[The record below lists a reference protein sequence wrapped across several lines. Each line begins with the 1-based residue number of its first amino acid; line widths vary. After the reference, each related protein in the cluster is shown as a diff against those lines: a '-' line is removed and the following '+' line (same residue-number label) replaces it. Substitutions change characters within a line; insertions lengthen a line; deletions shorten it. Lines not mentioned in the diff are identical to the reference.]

1 MWISRG
7 SYPVPTDC
15 DNGVTQEG
23 KLHLFRPRI
32 HCHLQREKRQGIL
45 RDTMTAAPTKIHP
58 DSRLSRSAV
67 KSFWTEMT
75 QEEMSLIFVHLQAW
89 EKVVKKCGFQSDEAD
104 MLSCAL
110 FEEVMRC
117 DKDSM
122 PDGYLSEEEKLFLSY
137 FPLHKFELE
146 QNIKEL
152 NTLADQVDT
161 THKLLT
167 KTSLVASSSGA
178 VSGVM
183 SLLGLALAPV
193 TAGGSLML
201 SAAATGLG
209 AAAAITNIVTN
220 VLENR
225 SNSAARDKASRLGPL
240 TTSHEAFGEINWSEI
255 GAAGFCVDK
264 CVKAIKGIRDLR
276 AYQMAKANSGFMA
289 MVKNFVVTRHIPF
302 WRARGVQRAFEG
314 TTLAMTNGARVM
326 GAAGAGFLLLKD
338 MSSFLQSW
346 KHLEDGART
355 ETAEELRTLAKKLE
369 QDLDWLTERHRHL
382 LQKASRTSSSCR
394 GRAVRG
400 SCAIKPEVGHP
411 VTTEL

>member
-1 MWISRG
+1 M
-7 SYPVPTDC
+7 
-15 DNGVTQEG
+15 
-23 KLHLFRPRI
+23 
-32 HCHLQREKRQGIL
+32 
-45 RDTMTAAPTKIHP
+45 
-58 DSRLSRSAV
+58 
-67 KSFWTEMT
+67 SFWTEMT
-75 QEEMSLIFVHLQAW
+75 QEEMSLIFVHLQTW

-104 MLSCAL
+104 MLSCVL
-110 FEEVMRC
+110 FEELMRC
-117 DKDSM
+117 DKDSV

-152 NTLADQVDT
+152 NILADQVDT

-183 SLLGLALAPV
+183 SILGLALAPV

-201 SAAATGLG
+201 SAAVTGLG

-225 SNSAARDKASRLGPL
+225 NDSAGRDKASRLGPL

-276 AYQMAKANSGFMA
+276 AYQVAKANVHGYGQEFCGH
-289 MVKNFVVTRHIPF
+289 KTHPF
-302 WRARGVQRAFEG
+302 LEG
-314 TTLAMTNGARVM
+314 
-326 GAAGAGFLLLKD
+326 
-338 MSSFLQSW
+338 
-346 KHLEDGART
+346 
-355 ETAEELRTLAKKLE
+355 
-369 QDLDWLTERHRHL
+369 
-382 LQKASRTSSSCR
+382 
-394 GRAVRG
+394 
-400 SCAIKPEVGHP
+400 
-411 VTTEL
+411 

>member
-1 MWISRG
+1 M
-7 SYPVPTDC
+7 
-15 DNGVTQEG
+15 
-23 KLHLFRPRI
+23 
-32 HCHLQREKRQGIL
+32 
-45 RDTMTAAPTKIHP
+45 
-58 DSRLSRSAV
+58 SAV
-67 KSFWTEMT
+67 
-75 QEEMSLIFVHLQAW
+75 H
-89 EKVVKKCGFQSDEAD
+89 SDEAAV
-104 MLSCAL
+104 LSCVL
-110 FEEVMRC
+110 FEELMRC

-122 PDGYLSEEEKLFLSY
+122 PDGWLSEEERLFLSY

-152 NTLADQVDT
+152 NILADQADT

-167 KTSLVASSSGA
+167 KTSPVASSSGT

-183 SLLGLALAPV
+183 SILGLALAPV
-193 TAGGSLML
+193 TAGGSLVL
-201 SAAATGLG
+201 STAATGLG

-225 SNSAARDKASRLGPL
+225 SDSAARDKASRLGPL

-369 QDLDWLTERHRHL
+369 QDLD
-382 LQKASRTSSSCR
+382 
-394 GRAVRG
+394 
-400 SCAIKPEVGHP
+400 
-411 VTTEL
+411 